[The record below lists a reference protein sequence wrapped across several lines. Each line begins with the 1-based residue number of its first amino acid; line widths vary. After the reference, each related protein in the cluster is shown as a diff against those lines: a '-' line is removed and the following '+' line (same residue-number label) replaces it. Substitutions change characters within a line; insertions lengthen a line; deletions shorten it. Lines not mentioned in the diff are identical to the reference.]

1 MRRNLVLFLVLFA
14 FANASAQSL
23 EAGFRDPP
31 ASARPHTWY
40 HLMNGNVTRA
50 GITRD
55 FEALATAG
63 IGGATL
69 IDVAS
74 GIPAGDLAFNSEDW
88 FGLVEHAASEA
99 RRLGLE
105 LCLENC
111 SGWSAAGGP
120 WVTPDLAMKSL
131 VWTETRATGPAR
143 FSGVLPRTS
152 QDNGFYRDIAV
163 LAFPT
168 PAAEL
173 AGNPLRIAD
182 HAKKIFADR
191 DKNDFRFDNLAA
203 TPEAAAGQAIDGAS
217 LVDLSSAMAS
227 DGSLDWQMPGGD
239 WTILRFGYI
248 CNGVCNHP
256 ATAQGVGLEIDKLS
270 AAAAEAHFD
279 RYMARICDRL
289 GPLAGNVTSG
299 LNAVLIDSHEV
310 GCQNW
315 TDGFEAAF
323 GETAGY
329 PLRPWMPV
337 LAGRVVGDTGSS
349 ERFLEDF
356 RRVIAD
362 LFAKN
367 YAGRYA
373 EKCHARGLQ
382 LQIEPYGNCPSD
394 DLQYGAA
401 ADVPMAEFW
410 SRAALGDHSVD
421 TRNSRMAAH
430 LAHVWGRRVAAAEA
444 FTGDPAVGS
453 RWLTTPFTIKA
464 QGDRAFANGI
474 NRVVYHRFVHQP
486 WTDVDRLP
494 GMTMG
499 KYGMHF
505 DRTQTWWQHVGP
517 WLLYQARCQWMLQ
530 EGTFCADVLF
540 FGGDEAPN
548 GVGYDSQPLGGHGW
562 DICATEALEA
572 LTVSNGRIVA
582 PGGVSYALLALP
594 SRAFASARALR
605 AVERLLDAG
614 ARVCCEQR
622 PTRAYGA
629 PGQSGADETIRAD
642 VARIW
647 ANGVMECAP
656 AAALQRLGIERDFRV
671 PEAVERAGA
680 SFIHRRD
687 GSADWYFVALN
698 NEETIE
704 FEASF
709 REAGRVPEIWNAE
722 TGEIAEAAL
731 WRVESG
737 RTTVALSLPPSGSVF
752 VVFRTSASS
761 PSSSSSPSS
770 ATLVSGPWQV
780 TFPVAW
786 YSGGAAVK
794 TRDWPAL
801 QDWTSDDD
809 PDIRYFSGTATYRTS
824 FELKMENGKLPGQV
838 MLDLGDVRNFA
849 EVTVNG
855 KTFPVLWRP
864 PYRVDITDALPQAE
878 DATNEFSIF
887 NFQFSIR
894 VTNLWPNRLIGDDFL
909 EDDCNW
915 RSGTNGDRR
924 DGLWSIP
931 DWVTRGEPSPTGRH
945 TFTTWRHWTKDDTP
959 LPSGLL
965 GPVTVSVPG
974 DGSAGGSSTPL
985 GENEYEVHVPLG
997 VTRLVGA
1004 ALVADI
1010 GAKNLVKTGRGK
1022 LVSANVMSNY
1032 TGTITIRE
1040 GALEIHETSDLGT
1053 SAGGTVVED
1062 GGTLVVAMFSSN
1074 VSPDEAITIA
1084 GAGDPAYGAAV
1095 WQADRSNDQFK
1106 FFKDLRLS
1114 GDATIYAGT
1123 RLGVNWGSLAMN
1135 GHTLTVRGANFM
1147 LRAILNLAT
1156 PGDIVSEVSGFA
1168 FDGNGRYND
1177 IGDAARTFTVRNG
1190 STVNLT
1196 NATQTPRWTLV
1207 VEEGGRVISNSSAA
1221 RAWGGDVVWNATT
1234 ADGAAGFLDFP
1245 GEVTGTG
1252 IIKASSGTLTF
1263 ANPLGEHLRLELS
1276 GTARVVLPPPSGI
1289 YGRGGLMIARLNKA
1303 GGFNDFRDGKVT
1315 EWRRCP
1321 EGPGPLLDKRYWKKG
1336 YWGESPEDETIGG
1349 GWTLGAKGYI
1359 WNRDPTNVSF
1369 HVSARCLY
1377 KSYVRFGESN
1387 AAAWFI
1393 ARNNN
1398 IDQDD
1403 EVAIPAQSCLAFFA
1417 VVEGAGNGDPGPYNP
1432 NTTLRF
1438 SDGRELRDEG
1448 DGYLFTIDNRT
1459 RAEYEAEL
1467 ARKTV
1472 LFVM

>member
-1 MRRNLVLFLVLFA
+1 MTATALVLIL
-14 FANASAQSL
+14 ASAFL
-23 EAGFRDPP
+23 HAAWNLIGKRGRMTLPLVAFLATAGAVAAAPTVGPGDIEAGFRDPP

-74 GIPAGDLAFNSEDW
+74 GIPQGDVDFNSEAW
-88 FGLVEHAASEA
+88 FDLVEHAASEA

-105 LCLENC
+105 LSLENC

-120 WVTPDLAMKSL
+120 WITPDLAMKSL
-131 VWTETRATGPAR
+131 VWTETRTVGPAQ
-143 FSGVLPRTS
+143 FSSVLPRTTA
-152 QDNGFYRDIAV
+152 DNGFYRDIAV

-173 AGNPLRIAD
+173 AGNPLRIAE
-182 HAKKIFADR
+182 HAKKIFAER
-191 DKNDFRFDNLAA
+191 DKNDFRYDTLAK
-203 TPEAAAGQAIDGAS
+203 TPEAAEGQAIGRTAV
-217 LVDLSSAMAS
+217 VDVSSAMS
-227 DGSLDWQMPGGD
+227 EDGRLNWQVPDGD

-248 CNGVCNHP
+248 CNGASNHP
-256 ATAQGVGLEIDKLS
+256 ATSQGVGLEIDKLS
-270 AAAAEAHFD
+270 AAAAEAHFN

-289 GPLAGNVTSG
+289 GLLAGNVTSG

-323 GETAGY
+323 GEIAGY

-337 LAGRVVGDTGSS
+337 LAGRVVGDSAAS

-373 EKCHARGLQ
+373 EKCHERGLQ

-410 SRAALGDHSVD
+410 SRASLGDHSVD

-430 LAHVWGRRVAAAEA
+430 LAHVWGRRIAAAEA

-474 NRVVYHRFVHQP
+474 NRVIYHRFVHQP
-486 WTDVDRLP
+486 WTNADRLP

-572 LTVSNGRIVA
+572 LEVDANGRIVA

-594 SRAFASARALR
+594 SREFASARVLR

-614 ARVCCEQR
+614 AHVCCKQR

-629 PGQSGADETIRAD
+629 PGQSGADDTVRAD

-647 ANGVMECAP
+647 AKGVMECAP
-656 AAALQRLGIERDFRV
+656 SAALQRLGIEQDFRV
-671 PEAVERAGA
+671 AEAVKRAGPA
-680 SFIHRRD
+680 FIHRRD

-698 NEETIE
+698 NKETIE

-722 TGEIAEAAL
+722 TGEIAEAPT
-731 WRVESG
+731 WCVENG
-737 RTTVALSLPPSGSVF
+737 RTSVALSLPPSGSVF
-752 VVFRTSASS
+752 VVFSSSPSSPSSPSSASS

-770 ATLVSGPWQV
+770 ATSFLGPWHV
-780 TFPVAW
+780 EFPVDW
-786 YSGGAAVK
+786 YSGGESVK
-794 TRDWPAL
+794 TRDWQEL
-801 QDWTSDDD
+801 KDWTSDDD

-824 FELKMENGKLPGQV
+824 FELKMENGKMPGQV

-864 PYRVDITDALPQAE
+864 PYRVDITEALPSPDEVDGQI
-878 DATNEFSIF
+878 S
-887 NFQFSIR
+887 NFKFEFSIR
-894 VTNLWPNRLIGDDFL
+894 VTNLWPNRLIGDDFM

-931 DWVTRGEPSPTGRH
+931 DWVKRGEPSPTGRH
-945 TFTTWRHWTKDDTP
+945 TFTTWRHWTKDDAP

-965 GPVTVSVPG
+965 GPVTIAVP
-974 DGSAGGSSTPL
+974 
-985 GENEYEVHVPLG
+985 
-997 VTRLVGA
+997 
-1004 ALVADI
+1004 
-1010 GAKNLVKTGRGK
+1010 
-1022 LVSANVMSNY
+1022 
-1032 TGTITIRE
+1032 
-1040 GALEIHETSDLGT
+1040 
-1053 SAGGTVVED
+1053 
-1062 GGTLVVAMFSSN
+1062 
-1074 VSPDEAITIA
+1074 
-1084 GAGDPAYGAAV
+1084 
-1095 WQADRSNDQFK
+1095 
-1106 FFKDLRLS
+1106 
-1114 GDATIYAGT
+1114 
-1123 RLGVNWGSLAMN
+1123 
-1135 GHTLTVRGANFM
+1135 
-1147 LRAILNLAT
+1147 
-1156 PGDIVSEVSGFA
+1156 
-1168 FDGNGRYND
+1168 
-1177 IGDAARTFTVRNG
+1177 
-1190 STVNLT
+1190 
-1196 NATQTPRWTLV
+1196 
-1207 VEEGGRVISNSSAA
+1207 
-1221 RAWGGDVVWNATT
+1221 
-1234 ADGAAGFLDFP
+1234 
-1245 GEVTGTG
+1245 
-1252 IIKASSGTLTF
+1252 
-1263 ANPLGEHLRLELS
+1263 
-1276 GTARVVLPPPSGI
+1276 
-1289 YGRGGLMIARLNKA
+1289 
-1303 GGFNDFRDGKVT
+1303 
-1315 EWRRCP
+1315 
-1321 EGPGPLLDKRYWKKG
+1321 
-1336 YWGESPEDETIGG
+1336 
-1349 GWTLGAKGYI
+1349 
-1359 WNRDPTNVSF
+1359 
-1369 HVSARCLY
+1369 
-1377 KSYVRFGESN
+1377 
-1387 AAAWFI
+1387 
-1393 ARNNN
+1393 
-1398 IDQDD
+1398 DD
-1403 EVAIPAQSCLAFFA
+1403 ESD
-1417 VVEGAGNGDPGPYNP
+1417 NGMDV
-1432 NTTLRF
+1432 
-1438 SDGRELRDEG
+1438 
-1448 DGYLFTIDNRT
+1448 I
-1459 RAEYEAEL
+1459 
-1467 ARKTV
+1467 
-1472 LFVM
+1472 